1 MNETTAPQFRI
12 TPVVE
17 CPSCGAWTELA
28 ADARVLRCEACGS
41 NAPIADAEPLAMAIA
56 A

>member
-17 CPSCGAWTELA
+17 CPWCGAWTEV
-28 ADARVLRCEACGS
+28 ADDAHVVRCEGCGS
-41 NAPIADAEPLAMAIA
+41 NAPIVDLEAHVA
-56 A
+56 AVAA